1 MQSKNNEFRIAK
13 MTYNLQMMEYNK
25 LKSKTWDKI

>member
-1 MQSKNNEFRIAK
+1 MQSKNNEVRIAK

-25 LKSKTWDKI
+25 LKSKDKI